1 MDLWIYE
8 KTKDGEGAYD
18 VYSRLLQDRI
28 IFLHEEIDSEVA
40 SRIIASLLYL
50 DKKSKNK
57 EITMYINS
65 PGGECEAA
73 LAIYDMMQFIVSPI
87 KTICVGRACSAAADL
102 LASGSPGKRLAA
114 PNSEIMIH
122 SVQAELSGSNKEIQ
136 EEAARLKKF
145 HKRSIELLAL
155 HTGQTFAKISKDCEK
170 DKYMTAQEALDYGI
184 IDKIL
189 LPRASKIKHLTG
201 SSSPTGTKRKRKRKR

>member
-28 IFLHEEIDSEVA
+28 IFLHEEINSEVA
-40 SRIIASLLYL
+40 SRVIASLLYL
-50 DKKSKNK
+50 DKKSKK
-57 EITMYINS
+57 EISIYINS
-65 PGGECEAA
+65 PGGEVAA
-73 LAIYDMMQFIVSPI
+73 GLAIYDMMQFTSSPI
-87 KTICVGRACSAAADL
+87 KTICVGTACSAAADL
-102 LASGSPGKRLAA
+102 LAAGSPGKRLAT

-122 SVQAELSGSNKEIQ
+122 SVSAELSGSNKEIQ
-136 EEAARLKKF
+136 EEAARLKVL

-155 HTGQTFAKISKDCEK
+155 HTGQTFSKVSKDCEK
-170 DKYMTAQEALDYGI
+170 DKYMTAQEALEYGI

-189 LPRASKIKHLTG
+189 MPKAGKIRPSAVRSSG
-201 SSSPTGTKRKRKRKR
+201 SRTKKRKRRA

>member
-1 MDLWIYE
+1 MN
-8 KTKDGEGAYD
+8 
-18 VYSRLLQDRI
+18 
-28 IFLHEEIDSEVA
+28 
-40 SRIIASLLYL
+40 
-50 DKKSKNK
+50 KNK
-57 EITMYINS
+57 EISIYINS

-73 LAIYDMMQFIVSPI
+73 LGIYDMMQFITAPI

-102 LASGSPGKRLAA
+102 LASGSPGKRLAS

-136 EEAARLKKF
+136 EEAARLRKF

-155 HTGQTFAKISKDCEK
+155 HTGQSFERISKDCEK
-170 DKYMTAQEALDYGI
+170 DKYMTAEEALEYGI

-189 LPRASKIKHLTG
+189 SPKAGKVKHLTG
-201 SSSPTGTKRKRKRKR
+201 SSSSTRKRKRKRL